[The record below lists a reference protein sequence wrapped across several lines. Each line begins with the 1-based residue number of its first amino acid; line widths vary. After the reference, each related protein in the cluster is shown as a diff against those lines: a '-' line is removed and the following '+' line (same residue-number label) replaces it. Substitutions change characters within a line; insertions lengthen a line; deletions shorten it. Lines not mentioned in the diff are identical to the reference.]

1 MSGFFGQSGPAGV
14 SLGLN
19 FSGTTASTD
28 VTSGTTANTL
38 GSWVSLGTSPPWP
51 TNKLTL
57 VLRTESTSN
66 YGQALFNIGIGAS
79 GSQVVVI
86 PNITMSMVGQYH
98 TTLGGYTFPLF
109 LLPNTEVWIQSQD
122 SVGGSI
128 FGANVEVEFDDGWPS
143 KGMGIVT
150 VGADTSTSSGTI
162 ITSGASTNTLYTV
175 SLFTTP
181 AQPFRGGLFVAST
194 TSSSGDYFSMYWRIV
209 TSTGSIPL
217 TPYKRFIYNG
227 GLDSTGLMG
236 SAHLS
241 GKRIPPSTAL
251 DFQYQFVTNGS
262 AFPINVALYGFA

>member
-1 MSGFFGQSGPAGV
+1 MKRSFGQSGPAGV

-19 FSGTTASTD
+19 FSGATASTD

-38 GSWVSLGTSPPWP
+38 GSWVSLGTSPAWP

-86 PNITMSMVGQYH
+86 SNVTMSMVGQYH

-109 LLPNTEVWIQSQD
+109 LPPNTEVWIQSQD
-122 SVGGSI
+122 SVGGTT
-128 FGANVEVEFDDGWPS
+128 FGASVEVEFDEGWPAT
-143 KGMGIVT
+143 GMEITT
-150 VGADTSTSSGTI
+150 VGADTATSSGTI

-181 AQPFRGGLFVAST
+181 AQPLRGGLFVAST
-194 TSSSGDYFSMYWRIV
+194 FNSADYFSMLWRIV
-209 TSTGSIPL
+209 TSTGSVPL

-251 DFQYQFVTNGS
+251 DFQYQFGTNGS
-262 AFPINVALYGFA
+262 AFPINVALYGFV